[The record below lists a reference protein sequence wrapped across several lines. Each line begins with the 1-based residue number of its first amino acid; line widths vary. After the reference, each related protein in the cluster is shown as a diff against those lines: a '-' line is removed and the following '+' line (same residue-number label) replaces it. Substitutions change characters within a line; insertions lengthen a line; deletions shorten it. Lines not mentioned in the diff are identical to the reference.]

1 MTVDNF
7 IGMTAMAFIAEAV
20 AKSMCE
26 NLDGE
31 TKEIVKEFAELLR
44 LIAFGAGDVKI
55 GDEVLT
61 ENWEKIE
68 IEGADLVDGMLLTL
82 RDVIDRGKGAEA

>member
-7 IGMTAMAFIAEAV
+7 IGMTAMSFIAEAV
-20 AKSMCE
+20 AKAMSE
-26 NLDGE
+26 KLDGE
-31 TKEIVKEFAELLR
+31 TTEIVKEFAELLK
-44 LIAFGAGDVKI
+44 LVAFGAGDKKI

-68 IEGADLVDGMLLTL
+68 IEGAELVDGMLLTL
-82 RDVIDRGKGAEA
+82 SDVIERGKEAEA